1 MSVTETFVITKHHFR
16 INVHSLKPFIKMA
29 LNKVL
34 FLYNTELVSVGL
46 RNGAGKKEF
55 DCIFKIHVR

>member
-1 MSVTETFVITKHHFR
+1 
-16 INVHSLKPFIKMA
+16 MA
-29 LNKVL
+29 LNEKHRIL

-46 RNGAGKKEF
+46 RNGAGKKHF

>member
-1 MSVTETFVITKHHFR
+1 
-16 INVHSLKPFIKMA
+16 MA
-29 LNKVL
+29 LNKV
-34 FLYNTELVSVGL
+34 FFKYNTELVSVGL